1 MSGVEVRHGFGIVGC
16 GVVAPTHV
24 DAVAA
29 QPGAHLV
36 AVTDIVPERAQAFAE
51 EHHVDWHA
59 DLDGLLARSDID
71 VVSVCVP
78 SGLHAE
84 IGVRAAEAGK
94 HIVVEKPIEI
104 TLRAADRLIE
114 ATDRAGVQMTVISQH
129 RFDRGARELRALV
142 DSGRLGRLVL
152 GDAHVKWYRTQGY
165 YDSGDWRG
173 TWVLD
178 GGGALMNQ
186 GVHYVDLLRWM
197 MGPVEQV
204 TAICATESHEIEVE
218 DTALA
223 LLRFS
228 SGAVGLLEASTAVFP
243 GFPERLEVSGTAG
256 TVILEDGV
264 IREQEFLDE
273 RGEIGAYGAKARGRD
288 LSSTTAAADPA
299 AISASAHAVQL
310 GDFLAALDSGGSPL
324 MTGSEGRA
332 ALEII
337 TAVYQSAAEGRP
349 VRLPLAGA

>member
-1 MSGVEVRHGFGIVGC
+1 MPGVENRHGFGIVGC

-24 DAVAA
+24 VAVAA
-29 QPGAHLV
+29 QPDARLV
-36 AVTDIVPERAQAFAE
+36 AVTDNVPERAQAFAE
-51 EHHVDWHA
+51 EHRVEWHA
-59 DLDGLLARSDID
+59 DLDELLARSDID

-78 SGLHAE
+78 SGMHAE
-84 IGVRAAEAGK
+84 IGARAAEAGK
-94 HIVVEKPIEI
+94 HVVVEKPIEI
-104 TLRAADRLIE
+104 TLGAADRLID
-114 ATDRAGVQMTVISQH
+114 AARRAGVQLTVISQH
-129 RFDRGARELRALV
+129 RFDAGTKQLRALI

-173 TWVLD
+173 TWALD

-243 GFPERLEVSGTAG
+243 GFPERLEVSGIGG

-264 IREQEFLDE
+264 LRQQEFLDD
-273 RGEIGAYGAKARGRD
+273 RGEVGAYGAKARVGD
-288 LSSTTAAADPA
+288 IASSSAAADPA
-299 AISASAHAVQL
+299 AIQANAHALQL
-310 GDFLAALDSGGSPL
+310 ADFLRALDSGGTPL
-324 MTGSEGRA
+324 MTGAEARG

-349 VRLPLAGA
+349 VMLPLAGS